1 MHAVFIEVEVDPDA
15 DLGPII
21 ENLEKNVIPGARESG
36 ARAGYWLGN
45 VGGSR
50 RVAFMVFDSEQEA
63 SEAASRV
70 PVGETP
76 PGAPA
81 SVKITS
87 AAATDVLASF

>member
-1 MHAVFIEVEVDPDA
+1 MHAVFIEVEVAPDA

-21 ENLEKNVIPGARESG
+21 ENLQKNVIPGAREAG

-50 RVAFMVFDSEQEA
+50 RVAFMMFDSEQEA
-63 SEAASRV
+63 NDIASRV

-76 PGAPA
+76 PCAPA
-81 SVKITS
+81 TVRITS